1 MVRDDWR
8 YKLNEFLEI
17 MVVIG
22 GYAGHVMVWI
32 GMMCGCI
39 MFYYIV
45 CKIVLTVSC
54 ISLSGS

>member
-45 CKIVLTVSC
+45 CKIVF
-54 ISLSGS
+54 